1 MKYIITGISDIVILS
16 IGNKLMYVVRSS
28 KHKLIRYTNTVRA
41 QYPQP
46 SGGTL
51 NVKNYHS

>member
-41 QYPQP
+41 QYP
-46 SGGTL
+46 
-51 NVKNYHS
+51 